1 MMKKLGLSFI
11 TQKESIN
18 MEEVIIKMIE
28 FILGEKFPGVV
39 NDVNVTKERDMGS
52 FYTDEQKNY
61 AYNIFLDMDDYD
73 KRLDV
78 VLLIENTLKTMG
90 INNRLAFYWN

>member
-1 MMKKLGLSFI
+1 MK
-11 TQKESIN
+11 
-18 MEEVIIKMIE
+18 EVIIQMIN
-28 FILGEKFPGVV
+28 FILDKKFPGVV
-39 NDVNVTKERDMGS
+39 KEVNVTRERDMNS
-52 FYTDEQKNY
+52 NYIDNEKNY
-61 AYNIFLDMDDYD
+61 VYNIFLDMDEYD

>member
-1 MMKKLGLSFI
+1 MK
-11 TQKESIN
+11 
-18 MEEVIIKMIE
+18 EVIIQMIN
-28 FILGEKFPGVV
+28 FILDKKFPGVV
-39 NDVNVTKERDMGS
+39 KEVNVTRERDMS
-52 FYTDEQKNY
+52 SNYIDNEKNY
-61 AYNIFLDMDDYD
+61 AYNIFLDMDEYD

>member
-1 MMKKLGLSFI
+1 MK
-11 TQKESIN
+11 
-18 MEEVIIKMIE
+18 EVIIQMIN
-28 FILGEKFPGVV
+28 FILDKKFPGVV
-39 NDVNVTKERDMGS
+39 KEVNVTRERDMNS
-52 FYTDEQKNY
+52 NYIDNEKNY
-61 AYNIFLDMDDYD
+61 AYNIFLDMDEYD

>member
-1 MMKKLGLSFI
+1 M
-11 TQKESIN
+11 IN
-18 MEEVIIKMIE
+18 
-28 FILGEKFPGVV
+28 FILDKKFPGVV
-39 NDVNVTKERDMGS
+39 KEVNVTRERDMS
-52 FYTDEQKNY
+52 SNYIDNEKNY
-61 AYNIFLDMDDYD
+61 AYNIFLDMDEYD

>member
-1 MMKKLGLSFI
+1 MMKKLGFSFI

-18 MEEVIIKMIE
+18 MEEVIIKMIM

-39 NDVNVTKERDMGS
+39 NDVNVLKGRDMNS
-52 FYTDEQKNY
+52 FYIDEQKNY
-61 AYNIFLDMDDYD
+61 VYNIYIDMDEYD

-78 VLLIENTLKTMG
+78 VRLIEDTLKTMG
-90 INNRLAFYWN
+90 IGNRLAFYWN